1 MISSELEP
9 GKASK
14 NKMLLKLIFTEYQD
28 RKKTMRNICK
38 HMYYHNYDNSQ
49 TLYNFLW
56 KSYKSG

>member
-38 HMYYHNYDNSQ
+38 HMYYHNYDNS
-49 TLYNFLW
+49 
-56 KSYKSG
+56 